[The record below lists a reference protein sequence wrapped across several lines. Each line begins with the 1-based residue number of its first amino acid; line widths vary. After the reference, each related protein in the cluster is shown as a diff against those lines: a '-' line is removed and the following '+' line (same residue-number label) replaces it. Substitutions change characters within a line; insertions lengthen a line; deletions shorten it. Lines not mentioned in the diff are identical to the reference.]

1 MNIFFLKSVFF
12 VVERERKL
20 SKGETGSDSSSKDGS
35 IQSDTSIDSEDSC
48 VSVIFVPHPE
58 TSKSLNKPEEVDA
71 AKKQRS
77 TSNSSESSDSVHS
90 GSGRGSPMSPSNS
103 RGQAGSPVKAGA
115 VALCTKKR

>member
-1 MNIFFLKSVFF
+1 M
-12 VVERERKL
+12 

-58 TSKSLNKPEEVDA
+58 TKFNKGDEGGTMNELGG
-71 AKKQRS
+71 KKQRS

-90 GSGRGSPMSPSNS
+90 GSGRGSPMSPGILISTILFYLLLIFTTGGIHLS
-103 RGQAGSPVKAGA
+103 F
-115 VALCTKKR
+115 LI